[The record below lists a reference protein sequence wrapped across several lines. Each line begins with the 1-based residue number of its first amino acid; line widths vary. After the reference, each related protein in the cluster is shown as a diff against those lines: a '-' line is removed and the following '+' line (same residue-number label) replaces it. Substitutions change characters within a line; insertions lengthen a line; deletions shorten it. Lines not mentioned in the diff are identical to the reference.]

1 VADPDVRA
9 KNQAGCRTGLWSF
22 ALAAACSLA
31 FGLTGCRTIEIG
43 APVTIQIPQN
53 LTEEGAQS
61 LVTESIDAHL
71 FRSSSSGPET
81 RKRLGHWQVEQWEP
95 GYMVV
100 VYSWRKYILRVN
112 IAFENRTTL
121 LEIGRSEGLAQ
132 SATRIHKRPKRL
144 AMELAQEIRLA
155 YAKIGMR
162 QGPQVSDGFQGTSLK
177 KSFLCSSMW
186 KKDPQEKAICQ
197 RAQRRSYDRLLP
209 LVNQF
214 KANPTTLESKKLKAC
229 YQGTQTWAGTDWEA
243 IERCFYSNQAS
254 AQ

>member
-1 VADPDVRA
+1 VTDPDVRA
-9 KNQAGCRTGLWSF
+9 KTRTGCRTGLWSF

-31 FGLTGCRTIEIG
+31 FGLTGCRTIGIG

-61 LVTESIDAHL
+61 LVTESIDRNL
-71 FRSSSSGPET
+71 FRSSKSGPET
-81 RKRLGHWQVEQWEP
+81 RKRLGHWQIEQWEP

-121 LEIGRSEGLAQ
+121 LEIGKSEGLLQ

-162 QGPQVSDGFQGTSLK
+162 QRLQVSDASQRTGLK
-177 KSFLCSSMW
+177 KSTLCISMW
-186 KKDPQEKAICQ
+186 GKDPQEQANCQ
-197 RAQRRSYDRLLP
+197 RAQRRSYDRLRP
-209 LVNQF
+209 LISQLKVEP
-214 KANPTTLESKKLKAC
+214 AALESKRLRAC
-229 YQGTQTWAGTDWEA
+229 YEGTQVWAGADWEA
-243 IERCFYSNQAS
+243 VERCFYK
-254 AQ
+254 